1 VSGVL
6 AGFDRLAILPAGI
19 FEMGI
24 VMRVTILAVGDKLP
38 GWADVATAEYLKR
51 MPREARVDLVAVKPE
66 KRGGQSALTL
76 KQAEASR
83 LLEKL
88 PAGCRLVALDEH
100 GRQVT
105 TRELAD
111 LMARWMASGQDTCL
125 VIGGADGLAPA
136 ILEKA
141 ESTLALSRLTL
152 PHAFARVLLAEQLYR
167 AVSLLNNHPYHR
179 E

>member
-1 VSGVL
+1 M
-6 AGFDRLAILPAGI
+6 RLS
-19 FEMGI
+19 
-24 VMRVTILAVGDKLP
+24 ILAVGDKLP
-38 GWADVATAEYLKR
+38 GWADAATAEYLKR
-51 MPREARVDLVAVKPE
+51 MPREARVELLTVKPE
-66 KRGGQSALTL
+66 KRAGQSAQSL
-76 KQAEASR
+76 KQAEAAR
-83 LLEKL
+83 ILDKL
-88 PAGCRLVALDEH
+88 PSGSRLVALDEH

-111 LMARWMASGQDTCL
+111 LLSRWLESGQDTCL

-136 ILEKA
+136 ILGQA